1 MMVNTIIAG
10 LAAELFIFGVA
21 LASNQIALINQST
34 APLLFMGVLAMMGFP
49 LMARL
54 WDYGV
59 DNLHFELHESAL
71 NKMVEPPDSWSD
83 SVLALLDEHAQ
94 TSNELEMLVRLID
107 EAPGAVERQDR
118 RAEAKVWL
126 RNNFSKLDEEDREFV
141 KQNLG
146 YLSRLP

>member
-1 MMVNTIIAG
+1 
-10 LAAELFIFGVA
+10 
-21 LASNQIALINQST
+21 
-34 APLLFMGVLAMMGFP
+34 MMGFP